1 LIKISLVHVHGAN
14 TTRDQTIH
22 HEVVVCVARAAAR
35 YYNWRQDGVSDL
47 MLVTAASSS
56 LLFTAALVKLFF
68 IDGDHAAIDTSAV
81 TAVSATAA
89 VAISD
94 SSSSS
99 SSGGGLAPGSSS
111 DPTSSLRSFVSALWD
126 NIYTVMVLSFGENFP
141 DAAESG
147 PLEEVFDVLVALAG
161 LAGFALA
168 LALVEQ
174 VVLETNL
181 ANVKRGSKV
190 YEMGHVSRLRSADMM
205 LCGIHIR

>member
-1 LIKISLVHVHGAN
+1 M
-14 TTRDQTIH
+14 H
-22 HEVVVCVARAAAR
+22 HDVVVCVAPAAAR

-99 SSGGGLAPGSSS
+99 SGLAPGSSS

-141 DAAESG
+141 DADESG
-147 PLEEVFDVLVALAG
+147 PLEEVFDVMVALAG

-190 YEMGHVSRLRSADMM
+190 YEMGHVSRLCSADMM
-205 LCGIHIR
+205 LCGIHIL

>member
-1 LIKISLVHVHGAN
+1 
-14 TTRDQTIH
+14 
-22 HEVVVCVARAAAR
+22 
-35 YYNWRQDGVSDL
+35 

-89 VAISD
+89 VALTD

-99 SSGGGLAPGSSS
+99 SGMAPGSSSS

-141 DAAESG
+141 DADESG